1 MGEKNQLSVRVEVTN
16 VKRLTMKEL
25 EQRDSHRGKE
35 ISFAS
40 ECFSVIYHKRCFF
53 QLVYMSK
60 TFYFSISVPY
70 LDEHRY
76 SQDRAS
82 GISCYKS

>member
-1 MGEKNQLSVRVEVTN
+1 VGEKNQLSVRVEVTN

-40 ECFSVIYHKRCFF
+40 E
-53 QLVYMSK
+53 
-60 TFYFSISVPY
+60 
-70 LDEHRY
+70 
-76 SQDRAS
+76 
-82 GISCYKS
+82 